1 MKIKTFIQLLL
12 GFVFIVW
19 SCKNETT
26 YQGNHDPDV
35 IKTYRNNSTPVS
47 KMDSL
52 ASVNF
57 ITKQKLTEL
66 YELMSLYSSNSSDS
80 LLREILYPQIES
92 YFLANDST
100 NIVNLLNEMDSLRVN
115 FVEIHQLKLLKKD
128 SLLHDSVK
136 SINYSVRYFSKDKKL
151 IDSLQKSAT
160 YILKKEPK
168 KFKHEFVFYF
178 SNLNNIQK
186 APKDSI
192 SSPLTQ

>member
-1 MKIKTFIQLLL
+1 MKIKSFIQLLI
-12 GFVFIVW
+12 GFVFVVW

-26 YQGNHDPDV
+26 YQGKHDPDV

-66 YELMSLYSSNSSDS
+66 YELMSLYSSNPSDS
-80 LLREILYPQIES
+80 LLREILYPQIQS

-100 NIVNLLNEMDSLRVN
+100 NIVRLLNEMDSLKVN
-115 FVEIHQLKLLKKD
+115 FVEINQLKLLEKD
-128 SLLHDSVK
+128 SLMPDSVK
-136 SINYSVRYFSKDKKL
+136 SMNYSVRYFSKNKKL
-151 IDSLQKSAT
+151 IDSIQKSAT

-168 KFKHEFVFYF
+168 KFKHEFIFYF
-178 SNLNNIQK
+178 SDLNSVQK
-186 APKDSI
+186 ASKDTI
-192 SSPLTQ
+192 SSPVTQ